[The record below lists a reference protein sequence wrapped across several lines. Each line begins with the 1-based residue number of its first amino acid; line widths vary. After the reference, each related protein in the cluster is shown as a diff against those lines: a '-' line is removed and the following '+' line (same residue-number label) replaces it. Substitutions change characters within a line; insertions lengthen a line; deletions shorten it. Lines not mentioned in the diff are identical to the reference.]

1 MNVNSILK
9 SGSNLNIALV
19 EIFSQ
24 GLGLGMLMMVTLFEV
39 LNPVPLASEV
49 IGT

>member
-9 SGSNLNIALV
+9 SGSSLNIALV
-19 EIFSQ
+19 EIFSL